1 MAKGNLLSSLFSMTD
16 EQAMWRVQTQDDHSA
31 FARLVERWEE
41 PIYRLCARM
50 TGDPH
55 RGEDLK
61 QETFARLFE
70 KRREYRPGAKLST
83 WLWRIA
89 LNLCYDELRR
99 RHRRGEESLENDGSE
114 SVAALKEYL
123 ADEAAP
129 DAHLA
134 AREEGELVRRAL
146 LRLPEIYRSVLV
158 LRHYEGLKLREIAEV
173 LEVPDGTVNSRIA
186 EGLAQLTRL
195 LEPQFGRQ
203 RPESSQAQDR
213 AAVDARRT
221 SGTCP
226 DPPTTAD
233 SARLLSSLAVKTK
246 C

>member
-1 MAKGNLLSSLFSMTD
+1 LSSLFSMTD
-16 EQAMWRVQTQDDHSA
+16 EQAMWRVQTRDDHGA
-31 FARLVERWEE
+31 FARIVERWEE
-41 PIYRLCARM
+41 PIHRLCARM
-50 TGDPH
+50 IGDPH

-61 QETFARLFE
+61 QEAFARLFE
-70 KRREYRPGAKLST
+70 KRGDYRPGAKLST

-99 RHRRGEESLENDGSE
+99 RQRRGEASLDGE
-114 SVAALKEYL
+114 SVGELKEYL
-123 ADEAAP
+123 ADEPTP
-129 DAHLA
+129 DTHLVT
-134 AREEGELVRRAL
+134 REEGELVRRAL

-173 LEVPDGTVNSRIA
+173 LEIPDGTVNSRLA

-233 SARLLSSLAVKTK
+233 SARLLSSLAVKTN

>member
-1 MAKGNLLSSLFSMTD
+1 MAKGNFLLFSMTD
-16 EQAMWRVQTQDDHSA
+16 EQAMWRVQTQNDHRA
-31 FARLVERWEE
+31 FACLVERWEK

-61 QETFARLFE
+61 QEAFARLFE
-70 KRREYRPGAKLST
+70 KRGDYRPGAKLST

-89 LNLCYDELRR
+89 LNLCYDELRQ
-99 RHRRGEESLENDGSE
+99 RHRRGEASLDRDGGGESIGE
-114 SVAALKEYL
+114 LKEYL
-123 ADEAAP
+123 ADEPTP

-134 AREEGELVRRAL
+134 VREEGELVRHAL

-158 LRHYEGLKLREIAEV
+158 LRHYEDLKLREIAEV
-173 LEVPDGTVNSRIA
+173 LEIPDGTVNSRLA

-203 RPESSQAQDR
+203 RPETSQAQDR
-213 AAVDARRT
+213 AAADARRT

-226 DPPTTAD
+226 DPPATAD
-233 SARLLSSLAVKTK
+233 SARLLSSLAAKTN